1 MASLER
7 VYKRKRPSLLRY
19 MVHRPCVYS
28 GPSRQALALE
38 SQSPSLAPILPPVH
52 CLSTFHHCGGRSIFI
67 FPSTSCIHINMVGQ
81 YPAFGVVRNT
91 NNERSSAKFKIK
103 YHHEVS
109 IPSTRTQT
117 PMSHAMTP
125 PYPANS
131 LRGNNPSI
139 SDILG
144 DGVGGAPANFPD
156 PQLASL
162 ISLPP
167 CNGLYPPAPRYPN
180 PGPPLLSNP
189 IATSLSLSN

>member
-1 MASLER
+1 
-7 VYKRKRPSLLRY
+7 
-19 MVHRPCVYS
+19 
-28 GPSRQALALE
+28 
-38 SQSPSLAPILPPVH
+38 
-52 CLSTFHHCGGRSIFI
+52 
-67 FPSTSCIHINMVGQ
+67 
-81 YPAFGVVRNT
+81 
-91 NNERSSAKFKIK
+91 
-103 YHHEVS
+103 
-109 IPSTRTQT
+109 
-117 PMSHAMTP
+117 MTP

-144 DGVGGAPANFPD
+144 DGVGGTPANFPD

-167 CNGLYPPAPRYPN
+167 CNGLCPPAPRYPN